1 MRRPRPVRAAL
12 AHAAGMRAPRR
23 RGPCRRGGTASLL
36 LVALPPSPPQS
47 AWSGAAPP
55 RRSPPRPPRRSSAA
69 SPKGSHTARF
79 HDAVT
84 VHYRFHPLSGCR
96 VACLGRRRARGQT
109 ILIVRHPDRTQLHL
123 PEWMTRPDAA
133 LLEVRELPRISL
145 RALSD
150 LRDLIAPLLLARDET
165 RTGERDEPKTSQG
178 SSRRTVSSGTPVGPA
193 DRRATGGVDP
203 ASFDDPGGGN
213 GKRGRGV
220 KQPHDRGS
228 QP

>member
-1 MRRPRPVRAAL
+1 
-12 AHAAGMRAPRR
+12 
-23 RGPCRRGGTASLL
+23 
-36 LVALPPSPPQS
+36 
-47 AWSGAAPP
+47 
-55 RRSPPRPPRRSSAA
+55 
-69 SPKGSHTARF
+69 
-79 HDAVT
+79 
-84 VHYRFHPLSGCR
+84 
-96 VACLGRRRARGQT
+96 
-109 ILIVRHPDRTQLHL
+109 
-123 PEWMTRPDAA
+123 MTRPDAA

-213 GKRGRGV
+213 GNRGRGV